1 MYLLYLLYSSIG
13 SEFVSREARSA
24 ERATSEGP
32 ITRIYC
38 IYCICI
44 YVSIYCIYV
53 CIYVC
58 IYCIYVYIRV
68 FTVFT
73 VFVFT
78 YVRMYKLYVYTV
90 STYVY
95 TYVYTVFTY
104 VYTLCTVYTYTK
116 LQMRAERAS
125 KRSLA
130 KEINNA
136 NIKQI
141 R

>member
-1 MYLLYLLYSSIG
+1 MYILYIMYLLYLLYSSIG
-13 SEFVSREARSA
+13 SEFVAREARSA
-24 ERATSEGP
+24 ERATSERP
-32 ITRIYC
+32 ITR

-58 IYCIYVYIRV
+58 IYCIYVCIRV
-68 FTVFT
+68 FN
-73 VFVFT
+73 VFVF
-78 YVRMYKLYVYTV
+78 MYVYTV

-104 VYTLCTVYTYTK
+104 VYTLCTVYTCTK

-125 KRSLA
+125 KRSFYYIILVSL
-130 KEINNA
+130 KSQLRI
-136 NIKQI
+136 
-141 R
+141 